1 VKKKHCLAWTVT
13 LKGYL
18 NMRDFFYFCPMW
30 AGFRH
35 ASIASTADLPSAC
48 TSGKAKTVRGTTH
61 TKTVVVPIVVRVIV
75 VATGD
80 TRVVLIVIPRAAAQ
94 RQPNMP
100 KPVKA

>member
-1 VKKKHCLAWTVT
+1 MDGHLEGLLEHAR
-13 LKGYL
+13 L
-18 NMRDFFYFCPMW
+18 FYFCPVR
-30 AGFRH
+30 AGLRH
-35 ASIASTADLPSAC
+35 ASIASTADHPSAC

-61 TKTVVVPIVVRVIV
+61 TKTVVIPIVVRVIV

-94 RQPNMP
+94 RQPSMP